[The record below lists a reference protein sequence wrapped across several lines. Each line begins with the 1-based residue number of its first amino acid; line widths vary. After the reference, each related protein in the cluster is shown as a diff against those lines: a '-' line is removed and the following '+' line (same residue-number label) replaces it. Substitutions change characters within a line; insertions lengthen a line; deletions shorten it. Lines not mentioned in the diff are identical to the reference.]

1 MYEAYVKANV
11 MVMCS
16 NIENSPNC
24 IGEAML
30 VGTPV
35 VAACVG
41 GVMNLVEHKTDGY
54 LYQHNAPYMLA
65 YYVCRIFE
73 NPEIANQFSR
83 NGIVKANKLYNPL
96 QNTVSLLE
104 IYNTIHTME
113 NEDDDRH

>member
-1 MYEAYVKANV
+1 
-11 MVMCS
+11 
-16 NIENSPNC
+16 
-24 IGEAML
+24 
-30 VGTPV
+30 
-35 VAACVG
+35 
-41 GVMNLVEHKTDGY
+41 MNLVEHKTDGY